1 MEIPEIFTST
11 GYAFLSRW
19 THFLAGITWIGL
31 LYYFNFVQ
39 VPAFAEMEAG
49 ARSEALRKVTLR
61 ALWWFRW
68 GAALTILSG
77 FTILFFSGRL
87 FFSFADGFAWEG
99 QQTLD
104 YFASA
109 GGISIL
115 TGAAL
120 GTAMFLNVWVVIW
133 PAQKIVIGSAETVAG
148 GGEADPSAAPAGR
161 RALLASRAN
170 TLFSIPLLFFMAA
183 TTHLAGFGQ
192 YASDLESGRQIAY
205 WAIFVVAAGAVELS
219 ALGQLVGYDPGWHK
233 WPFDS
238 VRNVIISG
246 FVLLIVFYAVFE
258 VLFQA

>member
-1 MEIPEIFTST
+1 MEIPEIFTNT

-19 THFLAGITWIGL
+19 AHFLAGITWIGL

-49 ARSEALRKVTLR
+49 ARSEVLRKVTFR

-77 FTILFFSGRL
+77 FMILFFSERL
-87 FFSFADGFAWEG
+87 FFSFSDGFAWEG

-115 TGAAL
+115 TGATL
-120 GTAMFLNVWVVIW
+120 GTAMFLNVWMVIW

-148 GGEADPSAAPAGR
+148 GGEADPAAAPAGR

-183 TTHLAGFGQ
+183 TVHLTGTGHYSFDLGAGT
-192 YASDLESGRQIAY
+192 QIAY
-205 WAIFVVAAGAVELS
+205 WVVFVVAAGAVELS
-219 ALGQLVGYDPGWHK
+219 ALGQFVGYDAGWHK

-238 VRNVIISG
+238 VRNVIVSG
-246 FVLLIVFYAVFE
+246 FVLLIGLYAVFE